1 MIAWVSGLQNSKLKL
16 WQNSNNDKTKKNQI
30 VTKLKKSNC
39 EILKKSNCEN
49 SKTRIVTK
57 LKNSNCGKPQNLDCD
72 KTKNSKG
79 LLTSRVNG
87 LFFGWQLCS
96 ENIFQI
102 SILPTLFTWKKY
114 YLQFSL
120 CKDYLTFFFTS

>member
-1 MIAWVSGLQNSKLKL
+1 MGYKT
-16 WQNSNNDKTKKNQI
+16 QNSNCDKTQIMIKLKKSNCDK
-30 VTKLKKSNC
+30 TKKSNC

-102 SILPTLFTWKKY
+102 SILPTLFT
-114 YLQFSL
+114 
-120 CKDYLTFFFTS
+120 